1 MKNKQ
6 INIQLRADVEMERRA
21 IEFLEGKPNKY
32 IIVEALELYR
42 KKYEGMFTGEDAGGN
57 STAASL
63 MEEEVVPVKKKGN
76 ATSLA
81 AKLIDANN

>member
-6 INIQLRADVEMERRA
+6 INIQLRTDVEAERRA

-42 KKYEGMFTGEDAGGN
+42 KKYEGMFTGEGGEN
-57 STAASL
+57 STAATS
-63 MEEEVVPVKKKGN
+63 EEEVVPVKKKGN
-76 ATSLA
+76 TSPLA
-81 AKLIDANN
+81 AKLMNANN